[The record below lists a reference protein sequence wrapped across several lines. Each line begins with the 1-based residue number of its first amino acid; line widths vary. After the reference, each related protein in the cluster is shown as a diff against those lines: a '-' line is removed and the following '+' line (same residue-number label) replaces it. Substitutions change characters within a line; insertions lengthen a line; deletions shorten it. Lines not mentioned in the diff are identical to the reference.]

1 MVTEQKYSA
10 KDVTDLVGV
19 YPPTDEQARIIE
31 APLRGVYRV
40 MAGAGSGKT
49 ETMALRVV
57 WLVAN
62 GIVSPHEVL
71 GLTFTRKAASELS
84 QRINERIRAL
94 PESEESDI
102 FQMPQVSTYNSFAS
116 RLFQDYS
123 VYLGIDADQE
133 VAGQAAAWALA
144 RRVVVQSTDPALE
157 ELDYSVDRL
166 ATLTWQ
172 FAQAVSEHAV
182 DLAGLDRHADDMAA
196 LLELP
201 LGGRFEYASDM
212 ASIVGSQ
219 QLIPTLARLV
229 GEFTEL
235 KRSRGVVEYSDQVR
249 LALDVVN
256 SADDVVDQVR
266 GQYKVVLLDEY
277 QDTSVLQTKLLSSLF
292 ADHPVMSVGDPHQ
305 AIYGWRG
312 ASASNLA
319 QFTDVFAREYPHDT
333 FGLQVSWRN
342 PEAVLRAANLIAQP
356 LRGDVHD
363 VGVLRPRPDA
373 PEGRCDSVFVDTIDE
388 EAAEVAAWFA
398 RELADRAE
406 PPSAA
411 LLVRS
416 RTHQSKFAE
425 ALRRQGIPVHI
436 LGIGGLLADPVVADI
451 VCALSIVHRPHANG
465 ELVRLLT
472 SGAFRVGVADLYAL
486 SEVARHLARFDKESI
501 SSEDERVQE
510 MIDLA
515 VGGPSASLADA
526 LDYLSRLPGNHERWQ
541 RFSAPAQGVLVEAAN
556 LVRSYRQVSH
566 EPLLEQVASI
576 ERLSGLD
583 IERMANEGRGSS
595 REAREAFI
603 DAVRQYQAFSD
614 DQGASGFL
622 DWLEQAEWRDSLT
635 PRSEPPE
642 PGCVQILTIHGAKG
656 LEWDLVAVVR
666 AVTDEL
672 PAKSKEGSS
681 GWLAAGVLPYPFRG
695 DRDFLPRFAWSNAET
710 RKELVDSFK
719 AFKEEVSDY
728 HLREERR
735 LCYVAMTRAR
745 EALLLSGSFWAH
757 QQKPRH
763 PSIFLTE
770 LDDAGAIGPL
780 PSASSLEEP
789 PETEPDVIRWPADPL
804 GSRRASVEAA
814 AARVREAIDGSE
826 APRGDLTSRIE
837 QILAEEEQARQ
848 PHQPEWPVRIPA
860 SQFDRWLLEPEQML
874 QSRVQPRP
882 ATIGVAQQRGTVFHE
897 WVEGFFA
904 QSASDGLLAADV
916 DPDSPDSPD
925 FDVDMEQWRA
935 AFEASDFARLTPVA
949 LEREIHLPLGGHLI
963 ICKIDAVFER
973 EGRILIVDWKTG
985 REPRDADEERR
996 KALQLA
1002 LYRLAW
1008 AEWTGSDHREVDAAF
1023 WFSATNHTL
1032 QPDSLPDRAELET
1045 LLAQAKTRS
1054 S

>member
-1 MVTEQKYSA
+1 MVTEIRYSA
-10 KDVTDLVGV
+10 RDVTDLLGV
-19 YPPTDEQARIIE
+19 YPPTEEQARIIE
-31 APLRGVYRV
+31 APLHGVYRV

-62 GIVSPHEVL
+62 GLVAPHEVL
-71 GLTFTRKAASELS
+71 GLTFTRKAAGELS
-84 QRINERIRAL
+84 HRINERIRAL
-94 PESEESDI
+94 PESDDSDI
-102 FQMPQVSTYNSFAS
+102 FQMPQVATYNSFAS

-182 DLAGLDRHADDMAA
+182 DLANLESHAEDMAA

-201 LGGRFEYASDM
+201 LGSRFEYAADM

-219 QLIPTLARLV
+219 RLIPTLARLV
-229 GEFTEL
+229 QEFTDL
-235 KRSRGVVEYSDQVR
+235 KRARGIVEYSDQVR
-249 LALDVVN
+249 LALAVVN
-256 SADDVVDQVR
+256 SADDVVQQVR
-266 GQYKVVLLDEY
+266 SQFKVVLLDEY
-277 QDTSVLQTKLLSSLF
+277 QDTSVLQTKLLGSLF
-292 ADHPVMSVGDPHQ
+292 TDHPVMSVGDPHQ

-319 QFTDVFAREYPHDT
+319 QFTDVFARELPSDT

-342 PEAVLRAANLIAQP
+342 PEAVLRAANQIAEP
-356 LRGDVHD
+356 LRGGGND

-373 PEGRCDSVFVDTIDE
+373 PEGRCDTVFVDTIDE
-388 EAAEVAAWFA
+388 EANEVAAWFA
-398 RELADRAE
+398 RELAGRSE

-416 RTHQSKFAE
+416 RTHQSRFAE

-486 SEVARHLARFDKESI
+486 SEVARHLARFDQESI
-501 SSEDERVQE
+501 SSEDERIQE

-526 LDYLSRLPGNHERWQ
+526 LDYLTRLPAEHERWQ
-541 RFSAPAQGVLVEAAN
+541 RFSEPARNVLGDAAQ
-556 LVRSYRQVSH
+556 LIRSYRQVSH
-566 EPLLEQVASI
+566 EPLLEQVSSI
-576 ERLSGLD
+576 EKLSGLD

-666 AVTDEL
+666 AVADEL
-672 PAKSKEGSS
+672 PGKSREGSS
-681 GWLAAGVLPYPFRG
+681 GWLAPGVLPYPYRG
-695 DRDFLPRFAWSNAET
+695 DRDFLPRFAWSSAET
-710 RKELVDSFK
+710 RKELVDSYK
-719 AFKEEVSDY
+719 AFKEEVASY

-757 QQKPRH
+757 QQKPRQ
-763 PSIFLTE
+763 PSVFLKE
-770 LDDAGAIGPL
+770 LDDAGLIAPL
-780 PSASSLEEP
+780 PAESTLEEP

-804 GSRRASVEAA
+804 GSRRARVEAA
-814 AARVREAIDGSE
+814 ASLVTDAIEHDQKPRE
-826 APRGDLTSRIE
+826 DLATIIE
-837 QILAEEEQARQ
+837 QVLAEEERAKQ
-848 PHQPEWPVRIPA
+848 PPEAEWPVRIPA
-860 SQFDRWLLEPEQML
+860 SQFDRWLYEPAQML
-874 QSRVQPRP
+874 LGRVQPRP
-882 ATIGVAQQRGTVFHE
+882 ATIGVAQQRGTLFHE

-904 QSASDGLLAADV
+904 DSASDGLLAADV
-916 DPDSPDSPD
+916 DLDSSDSLEV
-925 FDVDMEQWRA
+925 DVDMAQWKE
-935 AFEASDFARLTPVA
+935 AFEASDYARLTPVA

-973 EGRILIVDWKTG
+973 DGRILIVDWKTG
-985 REPRDADEERR
+985 REPRNAEEQER

-1008 AEWTGSDHREVDAAF
+1008 SEWSGTDPALVDAAF
-1023 WFSATNHTL
+1023 WFSATNRTL
-1032 QPDSLPDRAELET
+1032 QPESLPDRAQLERV
-1045 LLAQAKTRS
+1045 LASAKAQTS
-1054 S
+1054 